1 MILIPGEIFESMVL
15 DPREIFERMF
25 QFLGEIFRSEDR
37 GIGGRGYSSDVDEWN
52 AVRWHELASCGAWY
66 DEMV

>member
-15 DPREIFERMF
+15 DPREIFESMF
-25 QFLGEIFRSEDR
+25 QFPGEIFRSEAR

-52 AVRWHELASCGAWY
+52 DVRWHELASCGAR
-66 DEMV
+66 